1 MHKRHKVAVLWQYT
15 VSSKWLYRHLRA
27 GNYVT
32 RLLKRNVQCLFSARW
47 QLCGRCQIDSCDAR
61 CVALW
66 FWDNHTQTGCQQLVI
81 NFASTKYRSAVF
93 FLCRDTENDVCEN
106 ETYFISQFL
115 NWCCVILFR
124 CIHIL
129 SQKRTQELMEGC
141 FHFLSP
147 ALPSPSYLPPFSP
160 PLPFSSVPILFT
172 TFLPSSLLPHP
183 FPPSPPLISRASL
196 NHLGGLD
203 EMKADNASD
212 AHYICKKATD
222 SNHFE
227 YSEMHCRLINI

>member
-1 MHKRHKVAVLWQYT
+1 
-15 VSSKWLYRHLRA
+15 
-27 GNYVT
+27 
-32 RLLKRNVQCLFSARW
+32 
-47 QLCGRCQIDSCDAR
+47 
-61 CVALW
+61 
-66 FWDNHTQTGCQQLVI
+66 
-81 NFASTKYRSAVF
+81 
-93 FLCRDTENDVCEN
+93 
-106 ETYFISQFL
+106 
-115 NWCCVILFR
+115 
-124 CIHIL
+124 L

-147 ALPSPSYLPPFSP
+147 ALPSPSYLPPFSPPLPFRPPPIYHLSPLPCPSVPLLFTTFVPSLALPSPSYLPPFSP